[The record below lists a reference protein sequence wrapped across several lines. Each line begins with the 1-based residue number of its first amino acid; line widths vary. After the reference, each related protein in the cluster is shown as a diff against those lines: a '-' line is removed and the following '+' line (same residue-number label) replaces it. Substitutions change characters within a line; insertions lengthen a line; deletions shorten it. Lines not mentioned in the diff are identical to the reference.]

1 MLRLNSHCLDYD
13 NATSNDGMS
22 FRFLTLIP
30 AVGIAALLCGCP
42 NANMYTTPRTTPNGH
57 VTHTI
62 APEVIS
68 WSAKTKTTTNSSG
81 QVVTET
87 ESITLPTAPSYHAR
101 VGLGDN
107 IDLGIKA
114 LNLSSLAAD
123 LKINFIK
130 GDSFDMAVAPGV
142 QYFGIFSGGN
152 SAHAIYGHLPLL
164 LGINLGET
172 LTFVLTP
179 GVTYALFTGS
189 TSGDSSQSRLA
200 TADGLM
206 GRFGVGL
213 NIRLSKGFAIHP
225 EVSAMRMFKDT
236 ENLFITA
243 GIGFQFGK
251 LPFYGKE
258 EVPPAA
264 KPPPPAP

>member
-1 MLRLNSHCLDYD
+1 MRRSKTDCLDYD

-42 NANMYTTPRTTPNGH
+42 NANMYTTPRTTPAGH

-68 WSAKTKTTTNSSG
+68 WSAKTPTVNSSG
-81 QVVTET
+81 QVTSDST
-87 ESITLPTAPSYHAR
+87 SLTLPTAPSYHAR
-101 VGLGDN
+101 IGLTDMM
-107 IDLGIKA
+107 DLGVKA

-123 LKINFIK
+123 LKINFLK
-130 GDSFDMAVAPGV
+130 SESFDMAVAPGV
-142 QYFGIFSGGN
+142 QYFGVFGSGS

-164 LGINLGET
+164 LGINLGES
-172 LTFVLTP
+172 LTFVLSP

-189 TSGDSSQSRLA
+189 VNSTSDRDNLA

-206 GRFGVGL
+206 GRFGLGL

-225 EVSAMRMFKDT
+225 EVSAMRLFKDT
-236 ENLFITA
+236 ENLYITA
-243 GIGFQFGK
+243 GIGFQFGTLAK
-251 LPFYGKE
+251 YGIE
-258 EVPPAA
+258 QPAA
-264 KPPPPAP
+264 QPAAAPPK